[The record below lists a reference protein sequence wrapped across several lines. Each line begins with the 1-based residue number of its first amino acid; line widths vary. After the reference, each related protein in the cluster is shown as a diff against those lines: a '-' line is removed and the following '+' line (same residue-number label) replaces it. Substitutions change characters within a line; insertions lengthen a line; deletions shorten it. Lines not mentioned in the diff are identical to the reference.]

1 MQKKKTSFFL
11 ITISNRIFSII
22 FLTFLDLE
30 AKALTCQKKKSVYQY
45 IRKQAL
51 IAYPK
56 EIAKVQCEKKAIMK
70 AYLIAEAKARK
81 ETKKQYKEEKK
92 KQVEEEAKK

>member
-1 MQKKKTSFFL
+1 
-11 ITISNRIFSII
+11 
-22 FLTFLDLE
+22 
-30 AKALTCQKKKSVYQY
+30 
-45 IRKQAL
+45 L